1 MQPVSVSMALP
12 GQARQRVLRWVLIGI
27 LAAALLIWPLFTHD
41 LFYTHI
47 ATLVLLYCIGAA
59 SLHLLVRLGQL
70 SLCHAAFMGIGG
82 YTSALLTTRLGWP
95 FLPAFVASAIVPGV
109 VALALGPILLRLRGV
124 YFVMITYSFGE
135 LVRLLFNEWQSLTGG
150 ADGIFHI
157 PPPHPFFATSREY
170 YYFAL
175 VMAALCVGF
184 TGRILSS
191 QTGRFIDSIR
201 ESERLAQSS
210 GVPVLRFK
218 VMVFVLSCG
227 LVGMQGSLM
236 AHYIHYLSPGAFG
249 FSESLNFL
257 VFNVI
262 GGMQTLAGPIIG
274 AVFLVSLPEVLRG
287 WVELQRV
294 IYGVILIV
302 VMLYA
307 PGGLVMIGRRTLELL
322 PIGRGG
328 GS

>member
-1 MQPVSVSMALP
+1 MRPANVAVALP
-12 GQARQRVLRWVLIGI
+12 APARQRALKWVLLGV

-41 LFYTHI
+41 FFYTHI
-47 ATLVLLYCIGAA
+47 ATLVLLYCIGGA
-59 SLHLLVRLGQL
+59 SLHLLVRMGQL
-70 SLCHAAFMGIGG
+70 SLGHAAFMGIGG
-82 YTSALLTTRLGWP
+82 YTSALLSTRLGWP
-95 FLPAFVASAIVPGV
+95 FIPAFVASAIVPAL
-109 VALALGPILLRLRGV
+109 VALVLGPILLRLRGV

-150 ADGIFHI
+150 ADGIFQI
-157 PPPHPFFATSREY
+157 PPPHPFLATSREY

-175 VMAALCVGF
+175 LMAVLCVGF
-184 TGRILSS
+184 TGRLLSS
-191 QTGRFIDSIR
+191 QTGRFIDAIR
-201 ESERLAQSS
+201 ESDRLAQSS

-218 VMVFVLSCG
+218 VMVFVISCG

-274 AVFLVSLPEVLRG
+274 AAFLVSLPELLRG

-294 IYGVILIV
+294 LYGVILIV
-302 VMLYA
+302 VMLYL
-307 PGGLVMIGRRTLELL
+307 PGGLVMIGRRALERL
-322 PIGRGG
+322 PIGKGER
-328 GS
+328 